1 MDGVIRITLKGTDMK
16 IKTLNRI
23 ALCGAMLVLFSGC
36 SRDLIKTPLVASRDR
51 WDMTLVALTLG
62 PDQYNMA
69 GGYWEPRQGKHFAW
83 AKILLR
89 NKLKTD
95 QQFNLE
101 RIFLS
106 IGGKQIKPFI
116 LDMDS
121 AVAMRANPEPRL
133 KPNEFISRKLIYI
146 VPRDT
151 NPEKIVYENADI
163 VIPDLKAR

>member
-1 MDGVIRITLKGTDMK
+1 MK
-16 IKTLNRI
+16 TRAFRRI
-23 ALCGAMLVLFSGC
+23 ARYCAILILIAGC
-36 SRDLIKTPLVASRDR
+36 SRDLIKAPLLASRDR

-69 GGYWEPRQGKHFAW
+69 GGYWEPRQGKRFAW
-83 AKILLR
+83 AKIILR

-106 IGGKQIKPFI
+106 AGGKKIKPFI

-121 AVAMRANPEPRL
+121 PIAVRANPGPRL
-133 KPNEFISRKLIYI
+133 KPDESISRKLIYI
-146 VPRDT
+146 VPRDAR
-151 NPEKIVYENADI
+151 PDSIIYENADI
-163 VIPDLKAR
+163 VIPDLKER